1 MLTDYENID
10 FSDVDEGKKLFGQL
24 LSEAKSIYENSQR
37 TLNQRK
43 KDQDQFSAQISD
55 LQEKLDTLEKE
66 REEFENKGLIHE
78 GNFEELLE
86 KKTEKLRLNYDE
98 KLENSRKELDDALS
112 KFSSLEK
119 RYHNEKIHNVL
130 RKVAEESGVIPSAID
145 DVLHR
150 ASGIF
155 SIGEDGN
162 IESRDNEGNLRKVG
176 KQQLTPEVFV
186 NKLKETAEHL
196 WPVSEGASASG
207 GSKNNG
213 SGINPFDKK
222 AGTWNLTEQAK
233 LMNSDGNLFTSS
245 LCDPHAMKEGPIPE
259 SISFS

>member
-1 MLTDYENID
+1 MLTDYENVD
-10 FSDVDEGKKLFGQL
+10 FNDVEEGKKLFSQL
-24 LSEAKSIYENSQR
+24 LSEAKAIYDNSQR
-37 TLNQRK
+37 ALDQRK
-43 KDQDQFSAQISD
+43 KDKDSFSGQISD
-55 LQEKLDTLEKE
+55 LQEKLTKLEKE
-66 REEFENKGLIHE
+66 REDLENKGLINE
-78 GNFEELLE
+78 GNFEELFE

-98 KLENSRKELDDALS
+98 KLESSRKELSDTLD

-162 IESRDNEGNLRKVG
+162 IEARDSEGNLRKVG

-186 NKLKETAEHL
+186 SKLKETAEHL
-196 WPVSEGASASG
+196 WPVSEGVSASG
-207 GSKNNG
+207 GSKVNG
-213 SGINPFDKK
+213 NGVNPFDKK

-233 LMNSDGNLFTSS
+233 LMNSDPELAKNLQ
-245 LCDPHAMKEGPIPE
+245 AEARR
-259 SISFS
+259 